1 LLVVDI
7 APERKKYL
15 VLINTPQAYAQKKV
29 KALELT
35 ATGSP
40 YQEQLL

>member
-1 LLVVDI
+1 M

-15 VLINTPQAYAQKKV
+15 VLINAPQAYAQKKV

-35 ATGSP
+35 APGLSP

>member
-1 LLVVDI
+1 MMDI

-35 ATGSP
+35 ATGLSP

>member
-1 LLVVDI
+1 M

-35 ATGSP
+35 AIVLSP